1 MHVPTPEKVLGEDR
15 GGQSCPGPASSP
27 REPQLCSQAQ
37 PHVIPARTY
46 TKGLQS
52 QGMTRVCLPHPL
64 GAGAEAAWYWA
75 FLPHSL
81 LAASL
86 PGGFQDLTC
95 WDESL
100 TGPQA
105 GACPSHLQGL
115 FNPSR
120 PQEARPGWGAS
131 FGPFVPLK
139 AAL

>member
-1 MHVPTPEKVLGEDR
+1 
-15 GGQSCPGPASSP
+15 
-27 REPQLCSQAQ
+27 
-37 PHVIPARTY
+37 
-46 TKGLQS
+46 
-52 QGMTRVCLPHPL
+52 MTRVCLPHPL

-120 PQEARPGWGAS
+120 PGAS
-131 FGPFVPLK
+131 QGRGICVGFLK
-139 AAL
+139 K